1 MINSIAAV
9 LVAASVAA
17 AVPAVSTSGPAPGI
31 RAATVRVVKDAAPVA
46 AAPALPRSVFA
57 PKAKQS
63 VGELAAGA
71 VLGGVAGFF
80 AGGFGGAK
88 FDRTFHDC
96 RCDDPGLKGFL
107 IGAPVGAILGA
118 ILGGKFLFR

>member
-1 MINSIAAV
+1 MVNSIAAA

-31 RAATVRVVKDAAPVA
+31 KAATIRIVKEVAPAAAAPV
-46 AAPALPRSVFA
+46 PPRSVFM

-63 VGELAAGA
+63 AGEIAAGA
-71 VLGGVAGFF
+71 VIGGVAGFF

-88 FDRTFHDC
+88 FDRAFHDC

-107 IGAPVGAILGA
+107 IGAPVGTILGA
-118 ILGGKFLFR
+118 VLGGKFLFR

>member
-1 MINSIAAV
+1 MINSIAAA

-17 AVPAVSTSGPAPGI
+17 AVPVVSKSGPAPGI
-31 RAATVRVVKDAAPVA
+31 RAATVRVVKEAAPVA
-46 AAPALPRSVFA
+46 AAPVLPRSVFA

-63 VGELAAGA
+63 AGEIAAGA

-88 FDRTFHDC
+88 FDRAFHDC